1 MNLSIGKLA
10 KKFGL
15 SRSTLLYYDSIDL
28 LSPQNHRRGEYR
40 VYGEEEQNR
49 LALICRYRQAGI
61 TLKDIQRILDSPD
74 SSFADILHD
83 RFEALNEE
91 IAELREQ
98 QKVIAG
104 LLQNSALLKESTLM
118 NKELWVSLLEASGFS
133 QNDMRTWHHRFERTA
148 PDLHLL
154 FLQQLNIPEEEIEM
168 IRRRAQRDVKPPPK
182 Q

>member
-1 MNLSIGKLA
+1 MNLSVGKLA

-15 SRSTLLYYDSIDL
+15 SRSTLLYYDSIGL

-61 TLKDIQRILDSPD
+61 ALKDIQKILDSPG
-74 SSFADILHD
+74 SSFADILHN

-91 IAELREQ
+91 IGELRDQ

-118 NKELWVSLLEASGFS
+118 NKELWVALLEASGFS
-133 QNDMRTWHHRFERTA
+133 QKDMRLWHRQFERSA
-148 PDLHLL
+148 PDLHQL
-154 FLQQLNIPEEEIEM
+154 FLQQLHIPEEEIRM
-168 IRRRAQRDVKPPPK
+168 IRGLAKKRR
-182 Q
+182 